1 MRKLSQLGPLAIVL
15 AVVTVAL
22 WWAVRPAGQPAAKH
36 SSSGS
41 ARFGCEPVEA
51 TGGSGSATLT
61 TRDWKVGVEEVR
73 SASALPREGGGEMN
87 AEAGKVFVVGALD
100 FTRLG
105 SVEASISSEDISI
118 VCRGG
123 GGLTPG
129 YWSTDGE
136 RFCFPCSFDVSTES
150 PSTIVWFAF
159 KVERQRAASS
169 FAVDY
174 KGAGPLPLG
183 PPTSSP

>member
-1 MRKLSQLGPLAIVL
+1 MKKLSQLAPLAIVL

-22 WWAVRPAGQPAAKH
+22 WWGLRPAAEPAVKP
-36 SSSGS
+36 SPSRS
-41 ARFGCEPVEA
+41 AQFGCEPVEA
-51 TGGSGSATLT
+51 TGGPGTATLT
-61 TRDWKVGVEEVR
+61 TRDWKVSVKEVR
-73 SASALPREGGGEMN
+73 SASDLPREGGGEMN
-87 AEAGKVFVVGALD
+87 AEAGKVFVIGALD
-100 FTRLG
+100 FIRLG

-123 GGLTPG
+123 SGLTPG

-136 RFCFPCSFDVSTES
+136 RFCFPCSFDVTTEA

-159 KVERQRAASS
+159 KVQRQRGASS

-183 PPTSSP
+183 PPTASP